1 MDAASGATQ
10 HHNVKQAVPFFLV
23 SDMERSLKYYVD
35 GLGFEMKNKWVH
47 EGKLR
52 WCWLQLGDAAV
63 MLQQFEIG
71 TAHARAHGAKFGEGV
86 SIYFIC
92 EDALRIYQEVVARNI
107 PASEPFVGNHM
118 WVTGLSDPDGYRIIF
133 ESNTDVPEGTKISDR
148 ELKNKN
154 KK

>member
-1 MDAASGATQ
+1 MDAASGATK

-71 TAHARAHGAKFGEGV
+71 PRPRARSKIWRRGFNLFHLRRRLAYLSGSCRKKYSCV
-86 SIYFIC
+86 RTIC
-92 EDALRIYQEVVARNI
+92 RKPY
-107 PASEPFVGNHM
+107 VGNGAVRSGWIQNH
-118 WVTGLSDPDGYRIIF
+118 F
-133 ESNTDVPEGTKISDR
+133 
-148 ELKNKN
+148 
-154 KK
+154 